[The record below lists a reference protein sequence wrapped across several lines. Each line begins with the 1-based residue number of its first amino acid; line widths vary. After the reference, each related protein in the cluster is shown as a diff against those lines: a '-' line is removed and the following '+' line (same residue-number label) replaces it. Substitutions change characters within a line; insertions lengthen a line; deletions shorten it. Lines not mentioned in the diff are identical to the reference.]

1 MSQMPNMGVVQ
12 IWFYQSVIPA
22 SIYDMP
28 RTLYNRRLL
37 PRIVFTVIY

>member
-12 IWFYQSVIPA
+12 ILFYQSVIPA
-22 SIYDMP
+22 NIYDMP
-28 RTLYNRRLL
+28 STVYNRRLL

>member
-12 IWFYQSVIPA
+12 IWFYQSVIQA

-28 RTLYNRRLL
+28 RTLNNRRLL